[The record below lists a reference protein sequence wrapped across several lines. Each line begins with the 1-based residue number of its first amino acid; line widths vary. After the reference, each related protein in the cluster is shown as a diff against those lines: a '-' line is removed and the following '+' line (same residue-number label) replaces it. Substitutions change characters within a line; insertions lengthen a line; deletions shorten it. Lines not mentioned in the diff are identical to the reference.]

1 MSLMRDTNRERG
13 QERAT
18 YTVAEAAELLGCSP
32 AHIYN
37 RIAAHDIPVVAGLGR
52 LKRIPRAA
60 IDRMLAGQPAE
71 VA

>member
-1 MSLMRDTNRERG
+1 MVLRDSNRERG

-18 YTVAEAAELLGCSP
+18 YTVAEAADLLGCSA

-37 RIAAHDIPVVAGLGR
+37 RIAAHDIPTVAGLGR
-52 LKRIPRAA
+52 LKRIPRTA
-60 IDRMLAGQPAE
+60 IDRMLNGEPAE